1 MIHSLEIELSVLL
14 IPIFCGIYEWIRPVQ
29 GLIVMIDQYFAEA
42 KRQYIWIILYIW
54 HSGIGRERRM
64 LVTCSFTYNIIHV

>member
-1 MIHSLEIELSVLL
+1 
-14 IPIFCGIYEWIRPVQ
+14 
-29 GLIVMIDQYFAEA
+29 MIDQYFAEA

-64 LVTCSFTYNIIHV
+64 LVTCSFTVYIQYYTCINIDHWSI